1 MAYTTINDPSAY
13 FHIQLYVGNNP
24 TGQSITNDANAGDF
38 QPDWLWIKS
47 RDTAGGSGVNFV
59 VDSTR
64 GNTKDVH
71 TSNDE
76 AEHTNSNMLGSFD
89 SDGFTIGSSASDNI
103 NKSSDNYV
111 AWQWIANGG
120 TRTTFTESGNN
131 PGGGYQANTTAGF
144 SIVDYVGTGSAGTVQ
159 HGLGSTP
166 NAMIVKNRSSAAD
179 WAVYVDPAVGNDS
192 YVNLNTTAAK
202 ATAGT
207 VWNDTDPT
215 SSVFT
220 VGTNTKTNTDGD
232 DYVAYCFCEKKG
244 YSKFGTYKGN
254 GAADGAFVYTGFKP
268 ALVIAKQT
276 ISRSWTWVDDK
287 RGAGSSSCK
296 ALVPNETGTE
306 ENIDVDFLSNGFK
319 WRQNHTAANQ
329 DGGTYRYF
337 CWGTHPFVGG
347 SRGVPAN
354 AFFAN
359 LP

>member
-1 MAYTTINDPSAY
+1 MAYTTINDPSAH

-38 QPDWLWIKS
+38 QPDWIWIKS

-59 VDSTR
+59 QDSTR
-64 GNTKDVH
+64 GTTKDVH

-76 AEHTNSNMLGSFD
+76 AEHTNSTMLGSFD
-89 SDGFTIGSSASDNI
+89 SDGFTIGASASDNI

-144 SIVDYVGTGSAGTVQ
+144 SIVDYVGTGSAGTVS

-166 NAMIVKNRSSAAD
+166 NAMIVKNRSSTAD

-220 VGTNTKTNTDGD
+220 VGSNTKTNTDGD
-232 DYVAYCFCEKKG
+232 SYIAYLFCSKKG
-244 YSKFGTYKGN
+244 YSRFGSYKGN
-254 GAADGAFVYTGFKP
+254 AADNGAFVYTGFKP
-268 ALVIAKQT
+268 RLVIIKNITDTADWT
-276 ISRSWTWVDDK
+276 IWDTTRYSNNVQNIQLYPNLNNAEDTASSTTRLDMLSTGFK
-287 RGAGSSSCK
+287 IRGVNNKINGNGDTMLYMAW
-296 ALVPNETGTE
+296 AENPLVTGT
-306 ENIDVDFLSNGFK
+306 GTPA
-319 WRQNHTAANQ
+319 TA
-329 DGGTYRYF
+329 R
-337 CWGTHPFVGG
+337 
-347 SRGVPAN
+347 
-354 AFFAN
+354 
-359 LP
+359 

>member
-1 MAYTTINDPSAY
+1 MAYTTINDPSAH

-59 VDSTR
+59 QDSTR
-64 GNTKDVH
+64 GTTKDVH

-103 NKSSDNYV
+103 NKASDNYV
-111 AWQWIANGG
+111 SWQWKANGG

-220 VGTNTKTNTDGD
+220 VGSNTKTNTDGD
-232 DYVAYCFCEKKG
+232 SYIAYLFCSKKG
-244 YSKFGTYKGN
+244 YSRFGAYKGN
-254 GAADGAFVYTGFKP
+254 AADNGAFVYTGFKP
-268 ALVIAKQT
+268 RLVIIKNITDTADWT
-276 ISRSWTWVDDK
+276 IWDTTRYPINFQNIQLYPNLNNAEDS
-287 RGAGSSSCK
+287 ASSTTR
-296 ALVPNETGTE
+296 L
-306 ENIDVDFLSNGFK
+306 DMLSNGFK
-319 WRQNHTAANQ
+319 M
-329 DGGTYRYF
+329 
-337 CWGTHPFVGG
+337 
-347 SRGVPAN
+347 RGVNNKINGNGDTMLYMAWAENPLVTGTGTPAT
-354 AFFAN
+354 AR
-359 LP
+359 

>member
-1 MAYTTINDPSAY
+1 MAYTTINDPSAH

-59 VDSTR
+59 QDSTR
-64 GNTKDVH
+64 GTTKDVH

-120 TRTTFTESGNN
+120 SRTTFNESGNN

-144 SIVDYVGTGSAGTVQ
+144 SIVDYVGTGSAGTVS

-220 VGTNTKTNTDGD
+220 VGSNTKTNTDGD
-232 DYVAYCFCEKKG
+232 SYIAYLFCSKKG
-244 YSKFGTYKGN
+244 YSRFGAYKGN
-254 GAADGAFVYTGFKP
+254 AADNGAFVYTGFKP
-268 ALVIAKQT
+268 RLVIIKNITDTADWT
-276 ISRSWTWVDDK
+276 IWDTTRYPINFQNIQLYPNLNNAEDS
-287 RGAGSSSCK
+287 ASSTTR
-296 ALVPNETGTE
+296 L
-306 ENIDVDFLSNGFK
+306 DMLSNGFK
-319 WRQNHTAANQ
+319 M
-329 DGGTYRYF
+329 
-337 CWGTHPFVGG
+337 
-347 SRGVPAN
+347 RGVNNKINGNGDTMLYMAWAENPLVTGTGTPAT
-354 AFFAN
+354 AR
-359 LP
+359 